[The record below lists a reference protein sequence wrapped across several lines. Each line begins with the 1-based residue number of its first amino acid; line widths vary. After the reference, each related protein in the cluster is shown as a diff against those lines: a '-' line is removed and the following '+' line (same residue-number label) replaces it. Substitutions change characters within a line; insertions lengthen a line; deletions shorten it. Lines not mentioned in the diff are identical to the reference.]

1 MDCAVPAASCT
12 GPSSAALCWPAQ
24 CAPGSKSLPQ
34 WLLPAAILTNQLSS
48 GRGCDYWIAENLLQ
62 AIKMPSQFGIVL
74 HTPVRDDDTL
84 QVREQYA
91 ADHYEISYAQYH
103 HYTPG

>member
-1 MDCAVPAASCT
+1 
-12 GPSSAALCWPAQ
+12 
-24 CAPGSKSLPQ
+24 
-34 WLLPAAILTNQLSS
+34 
-48 GRGCDYWIAENLLQ
+48 
-62 AIKMPSQFGIVL
+62 MPSQFGIVL

-103 HYTPG
+103 HYTSA